1 MHVSVL
7 NLSYHKHRDQHGL
20 WSRVVMKRNSRERNR
35 GERKDSVV
43 LSESTVSAAKTLLLK

>member
-1 MHVSVL
+1 
-7 NLSYHKHRDQHGL
+7 
-20 WSRVVMKRNSRERNR
+20 MKRNSRERNR

>member
-1 MHVSVL
+1 MSVL